1 MTPDAGVALVALA
14 VTVGVAVVTWHR
26 ANRADRHA
34 DQALELAHAAEARAD
49 RLERLQLE
57 RRDVRWVKR
66 DAPRTTV
73 SFLNA
78 GSDPAYD
85 VQLIVDSVAGLFP
98 RRTQPHGNVAPAE
111 VITMNLQA
119 EAQAELDADNA
130 TRATGSIVPRPATV
144 RASITW
150 QSALGV
156 PASVEFDRITT

>member
-1 MTPDAGVALVALA
+1 MTPEAGIALVALA

-34 DQALELAHAAEARAD
+34 DQALEFAHAAEARAD

-57 RRDVRWVKR
+57 RRDVRWVQR
-66 DAPRTTV
+66 DAPRTTI

-85 VQLIVDSVAGLFP
+85 VQLIVDSVTGLFP
-98 RRTQPHGNVAPAE
+98 RRTQSHGNVAPAE

-119 EAQAELDADNA
+119 EAQAELDALNA
-130 TRATGSIVPRPATV
+130 SRVAGSVLPRPVTV
-144 RASITW
+144 QASVTW

-156 PASVEFDRITT
+156 PASYEFDRITT